1 MRRWVV
7 ALVLGAFALWA
18 LVKVVPF
25 LKSEKPEIFATPTVQ
40 PIDPATLAL
49 VDLKRDQ
56 RVCLNQMEYGPKARY
71 VGLTLKSRWPS
82 GPISIEARAPGYLA
96 RARQTAGV
104 SGNAPVTIP
113 IKAAGRAVDGGT
125 LCVSNEGRHMVSLY
139 AVNPGRGS
147 SPATT
152 TVDGEAI
159 TQQLSVTL
167 LTSPAKSL
175 GSRLGEIF
183 DHVAA
188 FRPVTGWEVWLLAL
202 LAFLGLPVALG
213 FALARSLAED
223 DANTDQ
229 R

>member
-1 MRRWVV
+1 MRRWVI
-7 ALVLGAFALWA
+7 ALVLGVFALWA

-49 VDLKRDQ
+49 VDLKRGQ

-71 VGLTLKSRWPS
+71 VSLTLRSRWPS

-104 SGNAPVTIP
+104 TGNAPVTIP
-113 IKAAGRAVDGGT
+113 IQAASRAVDNGT
-125 LCVSNEGRHMVSLY
+125 LCVTNDGRHQVSLY
-139 AVNPGRGS
+139 GVNPGRGS

-152 TVDGEAI
+152 TVDGKTV

-183 DHVAA
+183 EHVAA

-202 LAFLGLPVALG
+202 LAFFGLPVALG
-213 FALARSLAED
+213 IALARSLTRD
-223 DANTDQ
+223 DADAE
-229 R
+229 RR